1 MENNRFL
8 KIVIIALLLINI
20 GVLSYVWMG
29 AHNGPSGDGHRQGP
43 DVFGYLCK
51 ELQLDDEQTKQYA
64 ALRDEHHQAM
74 QAIQHKSH
82 QLRDRFFDMLHVS
95 PVDSAAIKSMSD
107 SIAHTQEQIEL
118 VTFYHF
124 QKVRAILRP
133 DQQKHF
139 DSIIQETLS
148 MMAPGHDSPP
158 ALKP

>member
-8 KIVIIALLLINI
+8 KIVIVALLLINI

-29 AHNGPSGDGHRQGP
+29 AHNGPHGGHLSGP

-51 ELQLDDEQTKQYA
+51 ELQLDDAQTKQYA

-82 QLRDRFFDMLHVS
+82 QLRDRFFDMLHVY
-95 PVDSAAIKSMSD
+95 PVDSAAIKNMSD

-133 DQQKHF
+133 DQQRHF

-148 MMAPGHDSPP
+148 MMAPAPP
-158 ALKP
+158 RN